1 MMTATRS
8 MGGVVGSATP
18 AASAWVKSADPWP
31 TRISVLHPALA
42 ERELSICAVPGGGV
56 LRAGSPRPSMGHGHP
71 VARSPIRLR
80 FLLLSPIASWLAQTR
95 NQSLGATAG
104 PRACC
109 WAAERDPNWPFGP
122 EAVSPAASPASVV
135 YWAPRSLPKP
145 NPPFSRFRGAVHL
158 AAPGPKRLAALASA
172 LARSKAASHLRPA
185 SPVPDCGEKFT
196 AHPGDV
202 NPEIVTIRTHC
213 HAKSP

>member
-1 MMTATRS
+1 
-8 MGGVVGSATP
+8 MGIQPPDLQFVCALLAVITYRVKAGPDPEP
-18 AASAWVKSADPWP
+18 AFGCSG
-31 TRISVLHPALA
+31 R
-42 ERELSICAVPGGGV
+42 
-56 LRAGSPRPSMGHGHP
+56 
-71 VARSPIRLR
+71 
-80 FLLLSPIASWLAQTR
+80 
-95 NQSLGATAG
+95 

-122 EAVSPAASPASVV
+122 EAVSPAANSASVV

-172 LARSKAASHLRPA
+172 LARSKAASQPRPA

-202 NPEIVTIRTHC
+202 NPEIVTIRAHL
-213 HAKSP
+213 ARL